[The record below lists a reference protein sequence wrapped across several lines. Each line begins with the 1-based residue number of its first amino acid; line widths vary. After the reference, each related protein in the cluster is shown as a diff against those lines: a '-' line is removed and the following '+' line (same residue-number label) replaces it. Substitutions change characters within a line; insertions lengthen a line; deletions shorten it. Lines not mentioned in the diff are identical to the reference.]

1 MKNRKSYFQLVNL
14 FSKTRRRSTD
24 SPSLTTTSSYNPLM
38 HSGFYTVEHL
48 DVKFGK
54 LVVFIGGSL
63 LDITKGRGVN
73 DVTNNKSL
81 DGLVLGDSLSSG
93 NAPVE
98 KVRRSCQSLNQIKIL
113 MQIVL

>member
-1 MKNRKSYFQLVNL
+1 V
-14 FSKTRRRSTD
+14 
-24 SPSLTTTSSYNPLM
+24 
-38 HSGFYTVEHL
+38 HSGLNTVEHL

-54 LVVFIGGSL
+54 LIVFVSGGF
-63 LDITKGRGVN
+63 LDITKRGGIN

-98 KVRRSCQSLNQIKIL
+98 KVRHTC
-113 MQIVL
+113 